1 MKFNLEAKLVN
12 EQIIDIREIKNIF
25 ISYTSD
31 TVNLYKVDSDKVILK
46 EYMNYEPEKEELANI
61 TINNNKL
68 IIESGERMLKIFNY
82 LIRKIEIY
90 IPSNYANDFEIMTS
104 SGSIKSDESFKFSDF
119 KATSKSGSIKLKDIC
134 ANNINAQASSGSI
147 VMENANGNRIFKT
160 SSGSIKV
167 LNGCGDSIFSSSSGS
182 ITVNNMVGKLEA
194 SASSGSVKATINELN
209 NDIDISVSSGSANI
223 TLPPSSSFKLNAQT
237 SSGSIKTYFDNQLFY
252 NKKGNQASGVVGDN
266 PTISI
271 NVKTSSGSV
280 KINNI

>member
-1 MKFNLEAKLVN
+1 MKFNLDSKLVN

-61 TINNNKL
+61 TINDNKL
-68 IIESGERMLKIFNY
+68 IIESGERILKIFNN

-104 SGSIKSDESFKFSDF
+104 SGSIKSDESFKFSNF

-134 ANNINAQASSGSI
+134 ANNINALASSGSI
-147 VMENANGNRIFKT
+147 VIDNANGNRVFKT

-167 LNGCGDSIFSSSSGS
+167 LSGCGDSIFSSSSGS

-194 SASSGSVKATINELN
+194 SASSGSVKVTINELN
-209 NDIDISVSSGSANI
+209 SDIDISVSSGSANI
-223 TLPPSSSFKLNAQT
+223 TLPTASSFKLNAQT

-252 NKKGNQASGVVGDN
+252 NKKGNQASGVIGEN